1 MKHTKEH
8 PLHKAQALLADPENL
23 DLDELTHQLAIA
35 AIEADAQSAVISL
48 YEDELRR
55 ELRAKVDL
63 AGAIPACPDPEFAFT
78 LSGEQL
84 LSARRQASLHF
95 NKVFQVSPISRS
107 TDPSKKSRVPKD
119 LLLRSGL
126 GTNPAS

>member
-1 MKHTKEH
+1 MQITSQH
-8 PLHKAQALLADPENL
+8 PLLKAQALLADPANL
-23 DLDELTHQLAIA
+23 DLDELSSQLAVA
-35 AIEADAQSAVISL
+35 AVEADAQSALIAL

-63 AGAIPACPDPEFAFT
+63 AGAIPACPDPELAFT

-95 NKVFQVSPISRS
+95 NRVFQLAPISRS
-107 TDPSKKSRVPKD
+107 AMPSQNSRVPKD
-119 LLLRSGL
+119 LMIRSGL
-126 GTNPAS
+126 GTNSAS

>member
-1 MKHTKEH
+1 MQKTPQH
-8 PLHKAQALLADPENL
+8 PLLKAQALLADPENL
-23 DLDELTHQLAIA
+23 DLDELTNQLAIA
-35 AIEADAQSAVISL
+35 AIEADAQTALITL

-63 AGAIPACPDPEFAFT
+63 AGAIPACPDPQHAFT

-95 NKVFQVSPISRS
+95 NRVFQLGPISRS
-107 TDPSKKSRVPKD
+107 AVPAEKSRVPQD
-119 LLLRSGL
+119 QLLRSGL

>member
-1 MKHTKEH
+1 MNNTSQH
-8 PLHKAQALLADPENL
+8 PLLKAQALLADTENL
-23 DLDELTHQLAIA
+23 DLDTLSQQLAVA
-35 AIEADAQSAVISL
+35 AVEADAQFALISL

-63 AGAIPACPDPEFAFT
+63 AGAIPACPDPELAFT

-95 NKVFQVSPISRS
+95 NRVFQLAPISRS
-107 TDPSKKSRVPKD
+107 AIPANSAHVTKD

-126 GTNPAS
+126 GTNSAS

>member
-1 MKHTKEH
+1 MLNTPRH
-8 PLHKAQALLADPENL
+8 PLLKAQALLADPENL

-35 AIEADAQSAVISL
+35 AIEADAQAALITL

-63 AGAIPACPDPEFAFT
+63 AGAVPECPNPDFAAT

-95 NKVFQVSPISRS
+95 NRVFQLAPVSRS
-107 TDPSKKSRVPKD
+107 APTKNPRVPQD
-119 LLLRSGL
+119 QLLRSGL

>member
-1 MKHTKEH
+1 MSKPSSH
-8 PLHKAQALLADPENL
+8 PLITAQSLLADPTNL
-23 DLDELTHQLAIA
+23 DLDTLGQQLNIA
-35 AIEADAQSAVISL
+35 AIEADAQSALIAL

-63 AGAIPACPDPEFAFT
+63 AGPIPTCPDPELAFT

-95 NKVFQVSPISRS
+95 NRVFQLAPIARS
-107 TDPSKKSRVPKD
+107 AKPSSSSHLPQD
-119 LLLRSGL
+119 LLLRTGL
-126 GTNPAS
+126 GNPA

>member
-1 MKHTKEH
+1 MQITSQH
-8 PLHKAQALLADPENL
+8 PLLKAQALLADPANL
-23 DLDELTHQLAIA
+23 DLDELSSQLAVA
-35 AIEADAQSAVISL
+35 SVEADAQAGLISL

-55 ELRAKVDL
+55 ELRAKVEL
-63 AGAIPACPDPEFAFT
+63 AGAIPACPDPELAFT

-95 NKVFQVSPISRS
+95 NRVFQLAPISRS
-107 TDPSKKSRVPKD
+107 AIPSHNSRVPKD

-126 GTNPAS
+126 GSN

>member
-1 MKHTKEH
+1 MPNPTTH
-8 PLHKAQALLADPENL
+8 PLITAQSLLADPTSL
-23 DLDELTHQLAIA
+23 DLDSLNQQIGIA
-35 AIEADAQSAVISL
+35 AIEADAQAALIAL

-63 AGAIPACPDPEFAFT
+63 AGPIPACPDPELAFT

-95 NKVFQVSPISRS
+95 NRVFQLAPIARS
-107 TDPSKKSRVPKD
+107 AKPSQSSHLPQD

-126 GTNPAS
+126 GNPA

>member
-1 MKHTKEH
+1 MNNTSQH
-8 PLHKAQALLADPENL
+8 PLLKAQALLADPENL
-23 DLDELTHQLAIA
+23 DLDTLSQQLAVA
-35 AIEADAQSAVISL
+35 AVEADAQSALISL

-63 AGAIPACPDPEFAFT
+63 AGAIPACPDPALAFT

-95 NKVFQVSPISRS
+95 NRVFQLAPISRS
-107 TDPSKKSRVPKD
+107 AIPANSAHVTKD

-126 GTNPAS
+126 GTNSAS

>member
-1 MKHTKEH
+1 MSKPSSH
-8 PLHKAQALLADPENL
+8 PLITAQSLLADPTNL
-23 DLDELTHQLAIA
+23 DLDTLGQQLNIA
-35 AIEADAQSAVISL
+35 AIEADAQSALIAL

-63 AGAIPACPDPEFAFT
+63 AGPIPDCPDPELAFT

-95 NKVFQVSPISRS
+95 NRVFQLAPIARSAKPSSSSRL
-107 TDPSKKSRVPKD
+107 PQD
-119 LLLRSGL
+119 LLLRTGL
-126 GTNPAS
+126 GNPA

>member
-1 MKHTKEH
+1 MQNPTES
-8 PLHKAQALLADPENL
+8 AITTALALIENPTTL
-23 DLDELTHQLAIA
+23 DLDQLTHQLELA
-35 AIEADAQSAVISL
+35 ALEGAALRGLINL

-55 ELRAKVDL
+55 ELKSKIEL
-63 AGAIPACPDPEFAFT
+63 AGGIPACPDAELAFT

-95 NKVFQVSPISRS
+95 NRVFALAPLSRS
-107 TDPSKKSRVPKD
+107 AIPASSSRVPKD

-126 GTNPAS
+126 GTN